1 MRSKFIFMLLCLLL
15 VPAAFAQVAAVG
27 EAQPKI
33 DACIPRATA
42 ENPLVLESI
51 CENRLDAA
59 CSCSGGS
66 GKFSC
71 DVQFN
76 NPPKIVCGDGEC
88 TFNFLGNKQANKVS
102 MVSASLL
109 EQLCSSMADAKC
121 ACSEEN
127 GTVQCNVKSA
137 ALSVSCNENGC
148 VLTAGQYSK
157 ELNFCN
163 DSNVK
168 RINLERRSDNI
179 DVHVEGAIVKD
190 ENGTRSLEDG
200 IVSVSGELG
209 NGIGVDILA
218 NLNSMEVG
226 STVSAQRAQIKEN
239 VMERFRNAIKTKF
252 KTEKFNTLD
261 AIEINLTNLKDDENI
276 KSAKIRF
283 RVPKSMVDGEV
294 VIIRYAEDDS
304 VEILTPTVIDR
315 GDFYIYEVDTSGLSL
330 YAVATV
336 NQISEPL
343 AQGATETA
351 SNDTSAKACGAVAVI
366 LAVLGGLYTMKQVLN

>member
-1 MRSKFIFMLLCLLL
+1 MC
-15 VPAAFAQVAAVG
+15 
-27 EAQPKI
+27 
-33 DACIPRATA
+33 
-42 ENPLVLESI
+42 
-51 CENRLDAA
+51 
-59 CSCSGGS
+59 
-66 GKFSC
+66 
-71 DVQFN
+71 
-76 NPPKIVCGDGEC
+76 
-88 TFNFLGNKQANKVS
+88 
-102 MVSASLL
+102 
-109 EQLCSSMADAKC
+109 AD
-121 ACSEEN
+121 SR
-127 GTVQCNVKSA
+127 
-137 ALSVSCNENGC
+137 
-148 VLTAGQYSK
+148 QYSK

-163 DSNVK
+163 NSNVK

-179 DVHVEGAIVKD
+179 NVHVEGAIVKD

-226 STVSAQRAQIKEN
+226 STVSAQRVQIKEN

-315 GDFYIYEVDTSGLSL
+315 GNFYIYEVDTSGLSL

-351 SNDTSAKACGAVAVI
+351 SKDTSAKACGAVAVI
-366 LAVLGGLYTMKQVLN
+366 LAVLGGLYTMKQILN